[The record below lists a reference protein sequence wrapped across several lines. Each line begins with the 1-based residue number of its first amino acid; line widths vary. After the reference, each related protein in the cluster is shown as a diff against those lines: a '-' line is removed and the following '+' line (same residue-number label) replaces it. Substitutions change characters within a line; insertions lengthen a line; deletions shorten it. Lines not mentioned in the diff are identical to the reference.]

1 MSLKNQKTIEDTVY
15 SRTADIEL
23 TRDDESE
30 LYEVAFS
37 SESPYRRWF
46 GDEVLSHDKD
56 AVDLSRL
63 NNSAPLLVN
72 HDRSDQVG
80 VLESAQ
86 VDSDKIGRAKVRFSN
101 SVRGQE
107 IKRDVDD
114 KIRTKASISYRII
127 DYTVEEREGQPDLI
141 TATRWVPTE
150 VSIVSIP
157 ADDTVGFGREDA
169 VIDEEHIQLKKQHQ
183 KQQQKRADD
192 MTTNV
197 KPDDQNTRSDD
208 EIAAVSLRSSEAE
221 LKRCEQILELGEK
234 HKEMKLARQFITE
247 KRSIEDFNAELVGVL
262 QKRMDHMKP
271 VASDNQTAEIG
282 MSDEDVKKYSFIRAL
297 RVLANPSD
305 KTLQQQAKFEI
316 ECSRAAEELADKS
329 AQGIMVPFDVL
340 SRAITTS
347 VAGTPAGAT
356 GGYTV
361 ATDLLASSFVDM
373 LRNKSFVL
381 RNARALAGLIGNVDI
396 PTKVSGAGGF
406 WLGED
411 DAVTAEDWDFGEIN
425 LTPKTVAG
433 MTEITRKMLKQ
444 SSLDVEALVREDL
457 AAGLALQID
466 AKAVYG
472 TGATN
477 QPLGIVNVT
486 GINAVDFTT
495 ASQPTYAE
503 VVDCET
509 QIATDNADVA
519 SMLYA
524 LRPSMK
530 GYFKTTQKFAGTNG
544 MPIWEPGETLNG
556 YRAEVSNQ
564 ILGTDLIMGNFMD
577 LLIGMWGGL
586 DLTVDPYTH
595 SARGRL
601 RVVAM
606 QDADVAV
613 RRAESFC
620 LGRFIP

>member
-1 MSLKNQKTIEDTVY
+1 MSQKNQKKIEEKTY
-15 SRTADIEL
+15 SRMADIEL
-23 TRDDESE
+23 TRSDESD

-37 SESPYRRWF
+37 SETPYRRWF
-46 GDEVLSHDKD
+46 GDEVLSHDAG

-63 NNSAPLLVN
+63 NNSAPLLLN
-72 HDRSDQVG
+72 HDRWDQVG
-80 VLESAQ
+80 VLESAR
-86 VDSDKIGRAKVRFSN
+86 VDSDKVGRAQVRFSN
-101 SVRGQE
+101 SARGQE

-114 KIRTKASISYRII
+114 KIRTKASITYRIL
-127 DYTVEEREGQPDLI
+127 DYTVEERDGQPDLI
-141 TATRWVPTE
+141 TATRWLPTE

-157 ADDTVGFGREDA
+157 ADDSVGFGREEA
-169 VIDEEHIQLKKQHQ
+169 VIDEEHIQRK
-183 KQQQKRADD
+183 KQQQRADD
-192 MTTNV
+192 MSGNV
-197 KPDDQNTRSDD
+197 NLDQPATPSKED
-208 EIAAVSLRSSEAE
+208 IAAVSLKSSEAE
-221 LKRCEQILELGEK
+221 LQRCEQILELGEK
-234 HKEMKLARQFITE
+234 HNEMKLARQFITE
-247 KRSIEDFNAELVGVL
+247 KRSIEEFNAELVGVL
-262 QKRMDHMKP
+262 QKRMEHMKP
-271 VASDNQTAEIG
+271 VASDNHTAEIG
-282 MSDEDVKKYSFIRAL
+282 MSDADVQKYSFIRAL

-316 ECSRAAEELADKS
+316 ECSRAAEEIADKS

-347 VAGTPAGAT
+347 TAGTPAGAT

-361 ATDLLASSFVDM
+361 ATDLLAASFVDM
-373 LRNKSFVL
+373 LRNRSFVL
-381 RNARALAGLIGNVDI
+381 RNARALAGLVGNIDI

-457 AAGLALQID
+457 ATGLALQID
-466 AKAVYG
+466 EKAIYG
-472 TGATN
+472 TGAAN
-477 QPLGIVNVT
+477 QPLGVVNVT
-486 GINAVDFTT
+486 GINAVDLTT
-495 ASQPTYAE
+495 ASQPTFAE

-509 QIATDNADVA
+509 QIATDNADVE

-524 LRPSMK
+524 MRPTMR
-530 GYFKTTQKFAGTNG
+530 GYFKTTQRFAGTNG
-544 MPIWEPGETLNG
+544 DTIWESGNTING
-556 YRAEVSNQ
+556 YRTEVSNQ
-564 ILGTDLIMGNFMD
+564 ILATDLIMGNFMD

-620 LGRFIP
+620 LGRLIP